1 MYLTLLQLIFWV
13 VCFTLFWTYFGYYI
27 FLRVYSIFASKPVK
41 RDDITPSVSLII
53 TAYNEE
59 SRIAEKIENSLSL
72 DYPNDRLEI
81 IIVSDGSNDGTTEIV
96 SPHAERGIK
105 LIDIPERIGK
115 HNAQERGVKH
125 AQSEIVVFT
134 DAATHLEADA
144 LRKIVRSFSDPG
156 IGCVSG
162 MDRIDASGH
171 PSRGEGMYINYEMK
185 LRAHESEVSSLIGV
199 SGSFFAVRREICE
212 TWFGHLSSDFYV
224 PIVAYIKGYRSVLD
238 RDAIGSYSVKIETE
252 KEFERKVRTV
262 VHGLNVMFHFWR
274 IMNPFKYGLYSIQ
287 MISHKLLRWL
297 TPFFLILCLI
307 LNFAM
312 AGAGLLYQIILA
324 FQILSC
330 LAAATALA
338 IRGLEHNWFFR
349 IPSFF
354 AMVNLSMLVAWVKF
368 IGGERYIIWERTER

>member
-1 MYLTLLQLIFWV
+1 
-13 VCFTLFWTYFGYYI
+13 
-27 FLRVYSIFASKPVK
+27 
-41 RDDITPSVSLII
+41 
-53 TAYNEE
+53 
-59 SRIAEKIENSLSL
+59 
-72 DYPNDRLEI
+72 
-81 IIVSDGSNDGTTEIV
+81 
-96 SPHAERGIK
+96 
-105 LIDIPERIGK
+105 
-115 HNAQERGVKH
+115 
-125 AQSEIVVFT
+125 
-134 DAATHLEADA
+134 
-144 LRKIVRSFSDPG
+144 
-156 IGCVSG
+156 
-162 MDRIDASGH
+162 
-171 PSRGEGMYINYEMK
+171 
-185 LRAHESEVSSLIGV
+185 
-199 SGSFFAVRREICE
+199 VRREICE

-238 RDAIGSYSVKIETE
+238 RDAIGSYSVKIDTE

-368 IGGERYIIWERTER
+368 IGGERYITWERTER

>member
-1 MYLTLLQLIFWV
+1 MYLTLLQLIFWI

-72 DYPNDRLEI
+72 DYPNDKLDI
-81 IIVSDGSNDGTTEIV
+81 IVVSDGSNDDTTEIV
-96 SPHAERGIK
+96 SRYAGKGIK

-115 HNAQERGVKH
+115 HNAQERGIKQ
-125 AQSEIVVFT
+125 ARSEIIVFT
-134 DAATHLEADA
+134 DAATQLEADA
-144 LRKIVRSFSDPG
+144 VRKIVRSFSDPG

-162 MDRIDASGH
+162 MDRIDVCGH
-171 PSRGEGMYINYEMK
+171 PSRGEGIYINYEMR
-185 LRAHESEVSSLIGV
+185 LRALESKVSSLIGL

-212 TWFGHLSSDFYV
+212 TWFGHLSSDFYM
-224 PIVAYIKGYRSVLD
+224 PIVAYMKGYRSVLD
-238 RDAIGSYSVKIETE
+238 CDAIGSYSVKIETE

-262 VHGLNVMFHFWR
+262 VHGLNVTFHFR
-274 IMNPFKYGLYSIQ
+274 SIMNPFKYGLYSIQ
-287 MISHKLLRWL
+287 MVSHKLFRWL
-297 TPFFLILCLI
+297 APFFLILCLA
-307 LNFAM
+307 LNFAL

-324 FQILSC
+324 FQILSS
-330 LAAATALA
+330 LAAAAALA
-338 IRGLEHNWFFR
+338 IRGLEHNRFFR

-354 AMVNLSMLVAWVKF
+354 TMVNLSILVAWVKF
-368 IGGERYIIWERTER
+368 IGGERYITWERTER